1 MLMIISVQRP
11 HMKEFLSAGV
21 VALQIED
28 VKRDICS
35 EGSSQGLLL
44 TLKPTEALSG
54 DDLEKLVNG
63 LRCHFHK
70 LHLIHPWVS
79 PGPEVG
85 EQRRTVA
92 VYHVSYTQKNHQIP
106 ERRTVCVHVLFR
118 LIFHCVC
125 VVCVSVC
132 LFTRFALR

>member
-11 HMKEFLSAGV
+11 HMKEFLSAGA

-54 DDLEKLVNG
+54 DDLEKLMNG

-85 EQRRTVA
+85 EQRRTV
-92 VYHVSYTQKNHQIP
+92 
-106 ERRTVCVHVLFR
+106 CVHVLFR
-118 LIFHCVC
+118 IIFHCVC
-125 VVCVSVC
+125 VVCVCLCVC
-132 LFTRFALR
+132 SLDLL